1 MRSRLARWHERC
13 PSLTMAGYSVMSGV
27 VATGAGAAASL
38 LAHGSTPRIAVWV
51 TVTAVMSV
59 AAACVY
65 PVSAG
70 NMDP

>member
-1 MRSRLARWHERC
+1 
-13 PSLTMAGYSVMSGV
+13 MAGYSVMSGV